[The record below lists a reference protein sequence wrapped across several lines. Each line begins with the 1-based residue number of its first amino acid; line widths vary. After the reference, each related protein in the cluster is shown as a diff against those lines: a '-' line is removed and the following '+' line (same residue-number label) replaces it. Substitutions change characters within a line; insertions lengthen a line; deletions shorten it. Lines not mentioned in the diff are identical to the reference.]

1 MVLSGE
7 IVAAMPLNA
16 TSCSSGQDI
25 NEGGGQSECAAVAS
39 GAASRPVAI
48 SD

>member
-7 IVAAMPLNA
+7 MVAATPLNA

-25 NEGGGQSECAAVAS
+25 HQRSGQCEWAAVAS
-39 GAASRPVAI
+39 
-48 SD
+48 